1 MQLQAPTTCPE
12 WNEGTDEDV
21 KILQWLS
28 VHTGLTS
35 ECISEVIEP
44 FAGWQAENTMNGTMW
59 NETAKHAATR
69 QSMWLPP
76 HPAKG
81 VALNAAS
88 LSSVFKQYT
97 LLNRLTGAEAQ
108 LTYTGNDMIVN
119 KPVKPVAGLSK
130 HPDDAD
136 IVDGELIY

>member
-12 WNEGTDEDV
+12 WNERTDEDV

-44 FAGWQAENTMNGTMW
+44 FARWQAENTMNGTMW
-59 NETAKHAATR
+59 NEAAKHAVTR

-119 KPVKPVAGLSK
+119 KPVKPVASLSK